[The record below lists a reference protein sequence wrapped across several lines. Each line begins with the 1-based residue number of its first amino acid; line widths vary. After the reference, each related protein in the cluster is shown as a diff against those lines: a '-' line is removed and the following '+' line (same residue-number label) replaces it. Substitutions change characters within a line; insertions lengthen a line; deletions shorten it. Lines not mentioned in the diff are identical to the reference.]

1 MAMIRIKN
9 LSKRYA
15 DKVVYDNFNID
26 IEKNKTLVILG
37 ESGSGKTT
45 LLNVLAGLTDY
56 EGQIEGVD
64 GSVAMVFQKDY
75 LVPNLTVEQNL
86 KLVCKNKDVLS
97 VLRAVEMDDCAKQY
111 PKSLSAGMS
120 RRVAIVRVLLYASNL
135 IVMDEPT
142 NSLDV
147 GLKNKIYSMLKQLKK
162 DAEKTVIIVT
172 HDIDEALS
180 LADKVVVIKDGGIDY
195 EYSFGSSIYDR
206 NITDEECNLVR
217 RELLSRLL

>member
-1 MAMIRIKN
+1 MAMIKIKN
-9 LSKRYA
+9 LTKRYGE
-15 DKVVYDNFNID
+15 KVVYDNFSID

-45 LLNVLAGLTDY
+45 LLNVLANLTDY
-56 EGQIEGVD
+56 EGQIEGLD

-86 KLVCKNKDVLS
+86 KLVCKDKDVLT
-97 VLRAVEMDDCAKQY
+97 VLRAVEMEDCAKQY

-120 RRVAIVRVLLYASNL
+120 RRIAIVRALLYSSNL

-147 GLKNKIYSMLKQLKK
+147 GLKNKIYNILKQLKK
-162 DAEKTVIIVT
+162 EMEKTIIVVT

-180 LADKVVVIKDGGIDY
+180 LADRVIVVKGGGVEY
-195 EYSFGSSIYDR
+195 EYSFKNSIYDR
-206 NITDEECNLVR
+206 DITSEECNLVR
-217 RELLSRLL
+217 KELLDRLL